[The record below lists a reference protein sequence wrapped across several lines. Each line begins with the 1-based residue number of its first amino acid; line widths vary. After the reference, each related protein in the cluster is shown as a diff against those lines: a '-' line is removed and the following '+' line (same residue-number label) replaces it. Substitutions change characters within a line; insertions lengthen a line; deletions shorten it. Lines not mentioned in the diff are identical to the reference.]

1 MEVGDEGCS
10 SSLRILTCPVWEGIK
25 GGGGSCGVQFPDAL
39 KDLLLCHLF
48 HTEWSVA
55 IDGVRDE
62 RLVPLGEWVLLD

>member
-1 MEVGDEGCS
+1 MPQQSADTS
-10 SSLRILTCPVWEGIK
+10 CPVWEGIK

-48 HTEWSVA
+48 HTEWGVP

-62 RLVPLGEWVLLD
+62 CWCPLENGFSLMRMVL